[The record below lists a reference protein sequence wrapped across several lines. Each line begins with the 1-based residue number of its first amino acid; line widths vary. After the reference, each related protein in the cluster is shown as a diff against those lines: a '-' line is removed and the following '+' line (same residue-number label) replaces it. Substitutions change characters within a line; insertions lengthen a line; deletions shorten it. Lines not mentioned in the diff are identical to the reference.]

1 MSFFSNT
8 ADRLANLFGYV
19 RAKPEETVRW
29 ENREKLFAVNE
40 LLYSG
45 GIYRTRA
52 NGGALEDVLK
62 TYVGHAYCDP
72 NLFPIQPAF
81 MPFRPI
87 VDAYQNVLPGNWGET
102 IKPAGTFDGKPI
114 NPKLIPALSAVWR
127 MSNLDTA
134 KMMLFRWA
142 ANFGTVGIRI
152 TAREQLN
159 DVPARVSL
167 NIDHPARLFNF
178 EEDSEGNVVA
188 VCLKY
193 KIAVNHGTLAEPDW
207 ATVEVVEEITKDGFS
222 VRHDEIE
229 QLNDGQRANRLGF
242 CPYVILRHKENETPF
257 GDWAYK
263 GSEAAVHR
271 INWRISR
278 QDKSIDR
285 HQFPRWFA
293 AAGGKAPTTDINMGD
308 DQLVYVQIAPD
319 TPPPIL
325 KAIVPTI
332 DQSEARAFW
341 QDLRDM
347 LRMTQPEMNL
357 NDVKLIAGISGE
369 TLAQALKPTE
379 EAITSVKPGY
389 QHALI
394 RALQMAVSAGIVV
407 GAWDIGTGTGSL
419 ANSDQAFRT
428 GLENFEFAPT
438 PSLPLS
444 TAEKLQQPLIEQAST
459 NAKLDT
465 ANKAAKLPVSEAEQL
480 RLAGYDQKGIDKIQL
495 ERKTQDVIPAEA
507 M

>member
-8 ADRLANLFGYV
+8 ADRLANLFGYT
-19 RAKPEETVRW
+19 RAKPEEVVKW
-29 ENREKLFAVNE
+29 ENRDKLFTVNQ
-40 LLYSG
+40 LLYDNY
-45 GIYRTRA
+45 IYRTRA

-72 NLFPIQPAF
+72 NLNPIHPAF
-81 MPFRPI
+81 MPFRPV
-87 VDAYQNVLPGNWGET
+87 VDAYQNVLPGKWGET
-102 IKPAGTFDGKPI
+102 IKPAAKFDGNPV
-114 NPKLIPALSAVWR
+114 NPKLLPALSSVWR
-127 MSNLDTA
+127 MSNLDTE
-134 KMMLFRWA
+134 KMKLFRWA

-152 TAREQLN
+152 TARAPIG
-159 DVPARVSL
+159 DIPARIAL
-167 NIDHPARLFNF
+167 NTDHPSRLFNF
-178 EEDSEGNVVA
+178 EEDSEGNITA

-193 KIAVNHGTLAEPDW
+193 KIPVNHGTLANPAWE
-207 ATVEVVEEITKDGFS
+207 TVEVVEEITKDGFS
-222 VRHDEIE
+222 VRYDEVE
-229 QLNDGQRANRLGF
+229 QLKDGSRVNRLGF

-263 GSEAAVHR
+263 GAEAAVHR

-325 KAIVPTI
+325 QAIVPNI
-332 DQSEARAFW
+332 NQAEARSFW

-389 QHALI
+389 HHAVI
-394 RALQMAVSAGIVV
+394 RALQMAVSAGVVV
-407 GAWDIGTGTGSL
+407 GAWDVGTGTGSSS
-419 ANSDQAFRT
+419 NSDQAFRM
-428 GLENFEFAPT
+428 GMENFEFVPT
-438 PSLPLS
+438 PSLPQS

-465 ANKAAKLPVSEAEQL
+465 ANKSAKLPVSEAEQL
-480 RLAGYDQKGIDKIQL
+480 RLAGYDQKQIDEIQL
-495 ERKTQDVIPAEA
+495 ERKTQDVIPSEA